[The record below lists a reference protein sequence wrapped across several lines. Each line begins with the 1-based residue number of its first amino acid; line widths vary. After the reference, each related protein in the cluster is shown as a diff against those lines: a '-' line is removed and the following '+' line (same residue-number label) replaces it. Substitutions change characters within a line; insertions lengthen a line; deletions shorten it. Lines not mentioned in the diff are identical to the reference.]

1 MLSAFDYMHMLICSI
16 EVIFFVEGDLF
27 MKRLVHDILT
37 VWYCV
42 SLILSVFVFSCTL
55 KSFII
60 ESLTRPF
67 WLVLS
72 RRSWANIAR
81 LRKVIKERKKER
93 KKGRKKERKE
103 KDRIREEER
112 KKERRWRRIHVQV
125 FYALRLN
132 V

>member
-67 WLVLS
+67 
-72 RRSWANIAR
+72 
-81 LRKVIKERKKER
+81 
-93 KKGRKKERKE
+93 
-103 KDRIREEER
+103 
-112 KKERRWRRIHVQV
+112 
-125 FYALRLN
+125 
-132 V
+132 